1 LTGGSNQGGDGK
13 LTAVTVGEATAR
25 IWGMTSAQRLSRIYG
40 RVGLAEATAPSGQ
53 DVVVVDA
60 GWVFDESLI
69 RALAGR
75 PNVALVD
82 DAGRVVAYNLPR
94 DRAAAGLAPLAEGK
108 DLSAVLGDA
117 PRLTAM
123 ELGSAYN
130 SELRKRE
137 PPVLERLTPD
147 TVDAVEKRLFKGSYK
162 GVTDLVTKYVWPAP
176 ARVVTRWC
184 ALAKLTPNMVTFASF
199 LMVLAAFWLFWTGHY
214 GWGLVC
220 AWIMTFLDTVD
231 GKLARVTLTSSKWG
245 NVFDHSIDLIHPPFW
260 WWAWYV
266 GLGVLGFRRAL
277 RTAAVGRHRR
287 RLCGSAGGGGD
298 LPGPLQGGNARLAA
312 VRQLLSADHRAPQP
326 EPAVP
331 DRHDPGRAPGRRLHP
346 GGRLDGDLPGG
357 ARRADPAGPDRA
369 QGLGHV
375 LAVALM
381 KVGVVH
387 NPRSHANMGR
397 DAEYWAPDDVMLVK
411 PATIEALE
419 VDLRAFAARG
429 SSCWSSMAATAPSA
443 TC

>member
-13 LTAVTVGEATAR
+13 LAAVTVGEATAR
-25 IWGMTSAQRLSRIYG
+25 IWGMTSAQRLSRIYR
-40 RVGLAEATAPSGQ
+40 RVGLVEATAPSGS

-75 PNVALVD
+75 SNVALVD

-94 DRAAAGLAPLAEGK
+94 DRAAAGMAALAEGK
-108 DLSAVLGDA
+108 GLSAVLGDA

-199 LMVLAAFWLFWTGHY
+199 LMVLAAFWLFWTGCY

-266 GLGVLGFRRAL
+266 GLSVLGFTVPNGPLLLGIIVGGYVAQRVEEGIFLALFKVEMHAWRPFDSFFRLITARRNPNL
-277 RTAAVGRHRR
+277 LFLTASTLVGRPDVGFM
-287 RLCGSAGGGGD
+287 LV
-298 LPGPLQGGNARLAA
+298 AA
-312 VRQLLSADHRAPQP
+312 WTAICL
-326 EPAVP
+326 
-331 DRHDPGRAPGRRLHP
+331 
-346 GGRLDGDLPGG
+346 
-357 ARRADPAGPDRA
+357 
-369 QGLGHV
+369 
-375 LAVALM
+375 
-381 KVGVVH
+381 VVH
-387 NPRSHANMGR
+387 A
-397 DAEYWAPDDVMLVK
+397 AQILQALVAPK
-411 PATIEALE
+411 
-419 VDLRAFAARG
+419 G
-429 SSCWSSMAATAPSA
+429 SVTSWLSR
-443 TC
+443 